1 MEFLF
6 SEDQQLFQEGVRDF
20 LSKECTPEQIRSLWD
35 TDDGRSQGLWK
46 ALGELGLLGVLASE
60 DHGGLGGN
68 EVDFVLLLE
77 EAGRAALSEP
87 LAQNSA
93 LAIPLIRDLGS
104 AELANTWLPRL
115 TAGEATAVVG
125 LEADP
130 LVHAADSADLL
141 ILQHGSELHAVPGDS
156 VTCVRQECNDF
167 SRRLFQVDWTP
178 DTATCIASG
187 SQAEALI
194 DLTFDRAI
202 LAAAAQQ
209 LGICQQLIDLA
220 VDYAREREQFG
231 VPIGSFQAVKHMLAN
246 VAVKLEFARPVVY
259 RAADSVARGGDHRSL
274 EVSHA
279 KVAACEAAV
288 AGAKA
293 SLQVHGAIGYT
304 WEVDLHLWMKR
315 AWALDVAWGTPS
327 FHLARV
333 GATVLADG
341 TRIGPGGLD
350 A

>member
-6 SEDQQLFQEGVRDF
+6 SEDQRLFQEGVRDF
-20 LSKECTPEQIRSLWD
+20 LAKECTPEGVRSLWD
-35 TDDGRSQGLWK
+35 TDDGRSPELWRQ
-46 ALGELGLLGVLASE
+46 LGELGLLGVLAP
-60 DHGGLGGN
+60 DAHGGLGGD

-77 EAGRAALSEP
+77 EAGRAALPEP
-87 LAQNSA
+87 LAENSA

-104 AELANTWLPRL
+104 AELADTWLPRL
-115 TAGEATAVVG
+115 ITGEASAGVG

-141 ILQHGSELHAVPGDS
+141 ILQHAGELHAMPAEAVA
-156 VTCVRQECNDF
+156 CERQDCNDF
-167 SRRLFQVDWTP
+167 SRRIFQLDWTP
-178 DTATCIASG
+178 SAATCIASG

-194 DLTFDRAI
+194 AQTFDRAV

-220 VDYAREREQFG
+220 VTYASEREQFG

-259 RAADSVARGGDHRSL
+259 RAADSVARGAAHRSL
-274 EVSHA
+274 DVSHA
-279 KVAACEAAV
+279 KLAASEAAV

-315 AWALDVAWGTPS
+315 AWALDVAWGTRS
-327 FHLARV
+327 FHAARV
-333 GATVLADG
+333 AANVLAEG
-341 TRIGPGGLD
+341 VRIGPGGLD